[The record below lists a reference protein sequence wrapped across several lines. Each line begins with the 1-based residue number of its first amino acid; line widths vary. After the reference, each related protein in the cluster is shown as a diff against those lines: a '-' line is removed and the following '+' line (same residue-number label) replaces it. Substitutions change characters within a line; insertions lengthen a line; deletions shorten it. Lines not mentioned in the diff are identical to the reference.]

1 MKRLF
6 PLILISGFIYL
17 IYLSGFT
24 GTNQFKSNKSILN
37 RSEIATDVQI
47 KVLYATGKI
56 PIKKGM
62 PDTLTINLTRLLNTS
77 MNLRVR
83 IQIFNTGYD
92 TSYNLF
98 PALFSDTLIRH
109 KLPKYT
115 NTLDNRIVVEALP
128 GSALDDDIALV
139 DTVYDSK
146 EYCQNITFDTYNY
159 ADPCLNAAGGF
170 GFPGRKGNV
179 VAGFRNKDSL
189 PVIINS
195 VEQKFFDS
203 VGGGGVPYNIVI
215 YSDNGSGK
223 PGSLLYKS
231 PNLTTPAGTGFPVS
245 VKPYQID
252 TLISV
257 AAGNRFY
264 IGYRQTSVSSIK
276 AAYQNEV
283 PIRNKTFFFTSTD
296 TGNVWYDFR
305 DSTKNNRIDIA
316 PIISNSELKINYIMQ
331 GFYNTSTNRLNMKDT
346 ISVFLRNA
354 SSPYAIVDS
363 AKGKIDSVNFVKSFA
378 MNKAGSGSYYI
389 AIKHRNTIESWSAVP
404 VSFTNGGKTSYSFIT
419 AASQA
424 YGSNM
429 IQVNI
434 SPSRYAGYSGDV
446 NQDGTVDL
454 SDIVICFNDA
464 SAFVTGYV
472 KSDVTGDNITSLSD
486 VLISYNN
493 SASFISKITP

>member
-1 MKRLF
+1 M
-6 PLILISGFIYL
+6 SGFIYL

-24 GTNQFKSNKSILN
+24 STNQFKRNKSIFN
-37 RSEIATDVQI
+37 QSEIATDVQI

-62 PDTLTINLTRLLNTS
+62 PDTLTINLTRLLSTS
-77 MNLRVR
+77 INLRVR

-128 GSALDDDIALV
+128 GSALDDDMALA

-252 TLISV
+252 TLISI

-305 DSTKNNRIDIA
+305 DSAKNNRIDIA

-346 ISVFLRNA
+346 ITVFLRNA
-354 SSPYAIVDS
+354 ASPYAIVDS

-389 AIKHRNTIESWSAVP
+389 AVKHRNTIETWSAGP

-434 SPSRYAGYSGDV
+434 SPSRYAAYSGDPNRDGFV
-446 NQDGTVDL
+446 NTSDVLLTYNASSVFATGYVITDINGDSTVDL
-454 SDIVICFNDA
+454 TDVIFCFNN
-464 SAFVTGYV
+464 STNFV
-472 KSDVTGDNITSLSD
+472 
-486 VLISYNN
+486 
-493 SASFISKITP
+493 AKITP